1 MTALP
6 LTAEDMAAQLKAL
19 REAMPPTVPTRAVIA
34 ALEQL
39 GLNQRTAYM
48 RYGPAMRPA
57 DTSATIN
64 GPPMQ
69 PSQSPAVSG
78 ETVPSQVEPSAGKTG
93 PGELAPSAPPAPTTT
108 PKNDRNNLT
117 DAQFREAG
125 LTTLP
130 DGKVVYKDTPE
141 AKDAEIKAIEAVCPH
156 LSLSDSLFKRL
167 KEVGVIKYPGTMSD
181 RINCLRGLSVEQL
194 RYIRTGVRQ

>member
-6 LTAEDMAAQLKAL
+6 LTPQDMAIQASELAAL
-19 REAMPPTVPTRAVIA
+19 LTGAPESLTKT

-48 RYGPAMRPA
+48 RYGPAMQPA
-57 DTSATIN
+57 SINHGPAGDEPGTPLPTPGGVAVRTKAATSI
-64 GPPMQ
+64 

-93 PGELAPSAPPAPTTT
+93 PGVGDALVKDVADKAALQPPPAPKTT
-108 PKNDRNNLT
+108 
-117 DAQFREAG
+117 
-125 LTTLP
+125 
-130 DGKVVYKDTPE
+130 V
-141 AKDAEIKAIEAVCPH
+141 DAEIKAIEAVCPH

>member
-93 PGELAPSAPPAPTTT
+93 PGVGDALVKDVADKAALQPPPAPKTT
-108 PKNDRNNLT
+108 
-117 DAQFREAG
+117 
-125 LTTLP
+125 
-130 DGKVVYKDTPE
+130 V
-141 AKDAEIKAIEAVCPH
+141 DAEIKAIEAVCPH

-167 KEVGVIKYPGTMSD
+167 KEVGVVKYPGMMAD

-194 RYIRTGVRQ
+194 RYIRTGAPK

>member
-6 LTAEDMAAQLKAL
+6 LTPHDMAIQASELAAL
-19 REAMPPTVPTRAVIA
+19 LTGAPESLTKT

-48 RYGPAMRPA
+48 RYGPA
-57 DTSATIN
+57 
-64 GPPMQ
+64 MQ

-93 PGELAPSAPPAPTTT
+93 PGVGDALVKDVADKAALQPPPAPKTT
-108 PKNDRNNLT
+108 
-117 DAQFREAG
+117 
-125 LTTLP
+125 
-130 DGKVVYKDTPE
+130 V
-141 AKDAEIKAIEAVCPH
+141 DAEIKAIEAVCPH

-167 KEVGVIKYPGTMSD
+167 KEVGVVKYPGMMAD

-194 RYIRTGVRQ
+194 RYIRTGAR

>member
-93 PGELAPSAPPAPTTT
+93 PGGGELGGQGPLADKSPPAPLI
-108 PKNDRNNLT
+108 D
-117 DAQFREAG
+117 
-125 LTTLP
+125 
-130 DGKVVYKDTPE
+130 KDT
-141 AKDAEIKAIEAVCPH
+141 EIKAIEAVCPH

>member
-6 LTAEDMAAQLKAL
+6 LTPQDMAIQASELAAL
-19 REAMPPTVPTRAVIA
+19 LTGAPESLTKT

-78 ETVPSQVEPSAGKTG
+78 ASVPSQAEPSAVRTGLGGDGKTVG
-93 PGELAPSAPPAPTTT
+93 AERSGDPTWTGQSAPNAPTSPPAPKTV
-108 PKNDRNNLT
+108 D
-117 DAQFREAG
+117 D
-125 LTTLP
+125 
-130 DGKVVYKDTPE
+130 
-141 AKDAEIKAIEAVCPH
+141 EIKAIEAVAPH
-156 LSLSDSLFKRL
+156 LTLPGPLFQRL
-167 KEVGVIKYPGTMSD
+167 KETGVVKYPGMMSD

-194 RYIRTGVRQ
+194 RYIRTGVR

>member
-6 LTAEDMAAQLKAL
+6 LTPQDMAIQASELAAL
-19 REAMPPTVPTRAVIA
+19 LTGAPESLTKT

-48 RYGPAMRPA
+48 RYGPRMEPAPDPCTCTVFEA
-57 DTSATIN
+57 DTDPKCPIH
-64 GPPMQ
+64 G
-69 PSQSPAVSG
+69 SQSPAVSG

-93 PGELAPSAPPAPTTT
+93 PGVGDALVKDVADKAALQPPPAPKTT
-108 PKNDRNNLT
+108 
-117 DAQFREAG
+117 
-125 LTTLP
+125 
-130 DGKVVYKDTPE
+130 V
-141 AKDAEIKAIEAVCPH
+141 DAEIKAIEAVCPH

-167 KEVGVIKYPGTMSD
+167 KEVGVVKYPGMMAD

-194 RYIRTGVRQ
+194 RYIRTGAGK